1 MGICRELLLWTHSI
15 CEKAEYILYFI
26 LLRTSPLAAGAQ
38 ENFRQTV
45 WGASPFWQPACFF
58 TVPPLIRFGSMPPR

>member
-45 WGASPFWQPACFF
+45 WGASPFWQPACF
-58 TVPPLIRFGSMPPR
+58 LRLRR